1 MSFKPSVKKPY
12 YYCRMGDSCGS
23 HIRIDSDLMENIV
36 WDILQKMIEVCHEKE
51 KVMQGEQMQI
61 LSAISGIQEKKRA
74 LEIRTEHC
82 RISRLELYHQWK
94 EGKIT
99 KEEYITRKR
108 ESSSDEAE
116 YQKELEQLSQRLS
129 DILSLQKQIEQKS
142 GLAMFVGVQNLTKE
156 LADELIE
163 RIEVYDNGR
172 VEIKWKIKD
181 VME

>member
-1 MSFKPSVKKPY
+1 MTGVQT
-12 YYCRMGDSCGS
+12 C
-23 HIRIDSDLMENIV
+23 
-36 WDILQKMIEVCHEKE
+36 
-51 KVMQGEQMQI
+51 
-61 LSAISGIQEKKRA
+61 A
-74 LEIRTEHC
+74 LPI
-82 RISRLELYHQWK
+82 LELYHQWK

-142 GLAMFVGVQNLTKE
+142 GLAMFVGVENFTKE